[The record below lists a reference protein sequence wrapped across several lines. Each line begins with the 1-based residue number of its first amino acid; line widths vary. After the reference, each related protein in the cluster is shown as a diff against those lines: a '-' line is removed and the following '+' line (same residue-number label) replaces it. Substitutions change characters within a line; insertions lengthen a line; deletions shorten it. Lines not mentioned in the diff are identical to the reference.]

1 MEPRAKTPPP
11 PILSLEVTA
20 TQAVEL
26 LASVSPFR
34 LEHISEFRQFLVQPV
49 STPQALN
56 HNPSVV

>member
-34 LEHISEFRQFLVQPV
+34 LEHISEFR
-49 STPQALN
+49 
-56 HNPSVV
+56 HNFWCNQYQHHKH